1 MIERSSEDIAA
12 MRRRELAD
20 VHMREMNA
28 ALFPFQGRAD
38 DDIGAEEKTAISSA
52 VQELVQLH
60 RAEIR
65 IWQAANG

>member
-1 MIERSSEDIAA
+1 MTNRTETEISS

-20 VHMREMNA
+20 EHIREMNS
-28 ALFPFQGRAD
+28 ALFPFKNRQD
-38 DDIGAEEKTAISSA
+38 DDISSEEKAAISAA